1 MSRFMLKHKLSN
13 FFMQGLVIGLI
24 TLALSFNALGAEDPW
39 LHLEKASQAARKLSY
54 KGIFL
59 YQNCMAIL
67 KCYCLQ
73 FFLSCL

>member
-13 FFMQGLVIGLI
+13 FFMQRLVVGLI
-24 TLALSFNALGAEDPW
+24 TFILSCYAQAAEDPW

-59 YQNCMAIL
+59 
-67 KCYCLQ
+67 
-73 FFLSCL
+73 

>member
-13 FFMQGLVIGLI
+13 FSMQCLVVGFII
-24 TLALSFNALGAEDPW
+24 FVLSFNAQAAEDPW

-59 YQNCMAIL
+59 YQNF
-67 KCYCLQ
+67 Q
-73 FFLSCL
+73 DVR

>member
-1 MSRFMLKHKLSN
+1 MLKHKLSN

-24 TLALSFNALGAEDPW
+24 TLALSFNAQGAEDPW

-59 YQNCMAIL
+59 SKFPRYSLNRNHP
-67 KCYCLQ
+67 
-73 FFLSCL
+73 SE